1 MIPCGN
7 CSWSYGPR
15 ARRRGSTR
23 TSPPSAAN
31 SIASCPPSKR
41 TWNMAQRELGAEDA
55 DVLRLVISPALSLSK
70 DWACP
75 GSSLR
80 SAKPPVGSSR
90 VACYAVAGLV
100 RASIH
105 GATGSSFIG
114 SSLLVA
120 ARHLL
125 RRAAA
130 SPAHASVPNTLMP
143 GGITFEWILS
153 DRGCSRMW
161 RSFNGK
167 FGWRWAGIDR
177 AGIPVQP
184 GPSYLSMALREGDLV
199 LPQTP

>member
-1 MIPCGN
+1 MV
-7 CSWSYGPR
+7 
-15 ARRRGSTR
+15 
-23 TSPPSAAN
+23 AAD
-31 SIASCPPSKR
+31 ADAVEVADLLVDEVLLHVAHQ
-41 TWNMAQRELGAEDA
+41 AQRELGAEDA